1 MTHEELAQM
10 GWHRKDIEPGLGPIV
25 FLYSWSLIP
34 IAISILMIT
43 FDKYPEY
50 LFYACLSA
58 ISLQSVSLYL
68 TLSKRK
74 ISLYYDPVRN
84 RLFIVSLIL
93 VVFML
98 VRFTNS
104 EFSSLIQV
112 ILTILCS
119 YSILKTL
126 QIFTNNIGSTY
137 QHSWNGED
145 KLSKQEL
152 SNWNVHSYL
161 FGQKLLAERK
171 VSEIGGIAWISGA
184 VDDQNP
190 KLTVDVFGHKSKDEF
205 DFSSLQIELDIIE

>member
-1 MTHEELAQM
+1 M
-10 GWHRKDIEPGLGPIV
+10 GWHKKDIEPGLGPIV

-34 IAISILMIT
+34 IAISILMVV
-43 FDKYPEY
+43 FGKYPGY
-50 LFYACLSA
+50 IFYACLIA

-74 ISLYYDPVRN
+74 ISLNYDPVRN
-84 RLFIVSLIL
+84 RLILVSLIL
-93 VVFML
+93 VVFIL
-98 VRFTNS
+98 TRFTNS
-104 EFSSLIQV
+104 EYSSLIQV

-119 YSILKTL
+119 YFILKAL

-145 KLSKQEL
+145 KLSKEEL

-171 VSEIGGIAWISGA
+171 VSEIGGIAWISGT
-184 VDDQNP
+184 VDNEKP
-190 KLTVDVFGHKSKDEF
+190 KLTVDIFGHKAKDDF
-205 DFSSLQIELDIIE
+205 DFSSLQIDLKIVESNQ

>member
-1 MTHEELAQM
+1 M

-34 IAISILMIT
+34 IAISILMII
-43 FDKYPEY
+43 FDKYSEY
-50 LFYACLSA
+50 LFSACLSA

-104 EFSSLIQV
+104 EYSSSIQV

-171 VSEIGGIAWISGA
+171 VSKIGGIAWISGS